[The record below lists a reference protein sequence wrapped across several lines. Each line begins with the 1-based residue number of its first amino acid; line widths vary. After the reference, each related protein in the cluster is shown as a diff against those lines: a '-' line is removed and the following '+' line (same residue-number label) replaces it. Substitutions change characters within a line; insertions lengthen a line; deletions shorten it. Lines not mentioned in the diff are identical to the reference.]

1 MVGISLA
8 NLVKKKNNTC
18 LLKHEMALSTDGTES
33 VCGENAFYTPFIY
46 TLFYIIYTFGYFTLT
61 VYTHY
66 LPCVLIIIIILC
78 VSYDSIHVLN
88 VFVLSRANLL
98 CIISK
103 SISVVI

>member
-1 MVGISLA
+1 MV
-8 NLVKKKNNTC
+8 K
-18 LLKHEMALSTDGTES
+18 
-33 VCGENAFYTPFIY
+33 TPLHLYIY

-66 LPCVLIIIIILC
+66 LPCVLIIIIILR

-88 VFVLSRANLL
+88 VYVLSRANLL